1 MANMMLLRHGQIR
14 ANRQGRWHGS
24 TDSPLTWRGRRQA
37 RRTAR
42 HLAGAAPRVEAI
54 YSSPLSRCRDTAG
67 AIAQALSL
75 DVEVH
80 DGLREY
86 ALGDWENERFH
97 DLAGR
102 YQFIQTATRDHDFT
116 PPGGG
121 ESLRQVAARIVP
133 AIQQIHE
140 RHPGDERVL
149 IVSHGAALAVALG
162 ALIDGDPGCWTRY
175 HFANCSLTEL
185 VLSPAPYVNFFNQ
198 TQHL

>member
-1 MANMMLLRHGQIR
+1 MANIMLLRHGQIR

-75 DVEVH
+75 EVEVH

-86 ALGDWENERFH
+86 ALGD
-97 DLAGR
+97 
-102 YQFIQTATRDHDFT
+102 
-116 PPGGG
+116 
-121 ESLRQVAARIVP
+121 
-133 AIQQIHE
+133 
-140 RHPGDERVL
+140 
-149 IVSHGAALAVALG
+149 
-162 ALIDGDPGCWTRY
+162 
-175 HFANCSLTEL
+175 
-185 VLSPAPYVNFFNQ
+185 
-198 TQHL
+198 